1 MDTETIIRYSGGWTY
16 QSDSFARN
24 EVANT
29 SWLLSF
35 NTKKVLLDMATFFA
49 RISKERTRCYTTINL
64 GSIRRWSATYQ
75 VGFDDNRYYWNGTNW
90 GTIHTQQLS
99 QCEMIASLI
108 APNIGQESRGYV
120 VGIWRGHT
128 NSITTWNC
136 IYFIAKVDGWL
147 QKYCMIPPPNLVY
160 IQSSPHTTIHW
171 LQLATSNQPNTIAF
185 DIYAILM
192 QISEVDI
199 HFAFVIVL
207 SKDWHNMC
215 TPQLLVHI

>member
-1 MDTETIIRYSGGWTY
+1 MDLSIWLVCSEWGRKRHRGRCHLIRRKCCST
-16 QSDSFARN
+16 
-24 EVANT
+24 
-29 SWLLSF
+29 WLPF
-35 NTKKVLLDMATFFA
+35 YA

-90 GTIHTQQLS
+90 GTIYTQQLS

-120 VGIWRGHT
+120 VEIWKGHT

-147 QKYCMIPPPNLVY
+147 QKYGMIPPTWY

-171 LQLATSNQPNTIAF
+171 LQLATRNQPSTICIYAF

-192 QISEVDI
+192 QISEGDI

-207 SKDWHNMC
+207 S
-215 TPQLLVHI
+215 T